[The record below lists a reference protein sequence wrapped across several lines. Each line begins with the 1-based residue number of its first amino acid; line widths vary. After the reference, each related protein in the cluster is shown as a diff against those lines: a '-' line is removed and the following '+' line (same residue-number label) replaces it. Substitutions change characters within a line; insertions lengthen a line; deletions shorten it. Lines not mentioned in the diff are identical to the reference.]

1 MLSGGRKF
9 WALPTVT
16 FTVCGVK
23 LSYGELEELFFTAI
37 FVAKDYQLSSVLLYL
52 LILVICEYAV
62 IFIEDVKWSF
72 LRTT

>member
-1 MLSGGRKF
+1 M
-9 WALPTVT
+9 T